1 MGVFDFDIFID
12 SSYIKELGLIWN
24 FLNPNNYVEG
34 GFQTEPKR
42 VDMDWY
48 ESIEIKNKD
57 ISPTISPTNVL
68 FVN

>member
-12 SSYIKELGLIWN
+12 SSYIRELGLIWN
-24 FLNPNNYVEG
+24 FLNPNNYGER

>member
-24 FLNPNNYVEG
+24 FLNPNNYGEG
-34 GFQTEPKR
+34 GIQTEPKR

-48 ESIEIKNKD
+48 ESIEIKN
-57 ISPTISPTNVL
+57 
-68 FVN
+68 

>member
-1 MGVFDFDIFID
+1 MTLKILILTCFKPNILKIFEINH
-12 SSYIKELGLIWN
+12 G
-24 FLNPNNYVEG
+24 EG
-34 GFQTEPKR
+34 GIQTEPKR